1 MSSQPRLVKVL
12 LALIVS
18 MTSGAVVLIA
28 LGNNAPSSA
37 GAFSLSSY
45 YRLDPVENAVASRA
59 PQQPSRWNSI
69 EVFYSGTKAGNIAQ
83 LASLE
88 GLAGAE
94 DINCHFCICN
104 GLGGGDGQLLATEK
118 WQMQWSC
125 VPTQAWYG
133 SSQTIRIC
141 VIADGQTAG
150 ATDCQ
155 RRRTIAIVESLC
167 GKFNIPANAVYLP
180 GNWQ

>member
-1 MSSQPRLVKVL
+1 MSGQSRLVKVL

-28 LGNNAPSSA
+28 LGNNAPSA
-37 GAFSLSSY
+37 GPFSLSV
-45 YRLDPVENAVASRA
+45 YRQLDPVENAMASRA
-59 PQQPSRWNSI
+59 PQQPNRWNSI
-69 EVFYSGTKAGNIAQ
+69 EIFYSGTKAGNIAQ

-88 GLAGAE
+88 GLARAE
-94 DINCHFCICN
+94 DINCHFCLCN

-125 VPTQAWYG
+125 VPNQSWYG

-141 VIADGQTAG
+141 VIADGKTTG
-150 ATDCQ
+150 PTDCQ
-155 RRRTIAIVESLC
+155 RRRAMALVEALC
-167 GKFNIPANAVYLP
+167 RKFNIPANAVYLP

>member
-1 MSSQPRLVKVL
+1 MSRQPRLVRVL

-28 LGNNAPSSA
+28 LGNNAPSA
-37 GAFSLSSY
+37 GPFSLSAY
-45 YRLDPVENAVASRA
+45 TTLDSIEKAIASTA
-59 PQQPSRWNSI
+59 PQMCDRWKYI

-88 GLAGAE
+88 GLARTE
-94 DINCHFCICN
+94 DLNWHFCICN
-104 GLGGGDGQLLATEK
+104 GLGGEDGQLLTTEK
-118 WQMQWSC
+118 WQRQWSS
-125 VPTQAWYG
+125 VPTQSWYG

-141 VIADGQTAG
+141 VIADGKTAWP
-150 ATDCQ
+150 TDCQ
-155 RRRTIAIVESLC
+155 RRRTIALVEALC
-167 GKFNIPANAVYLP
+167 RKFDIPVQGVYLP

>member
-1 MSSQPRLVKVL
+1 MSSQSRLVKVL

-28 LGNNAPSSA
+28 LGNNAPSA
-37 GAFSLSSY
+37 GPFSLSV
-45 YRLDPVENAVASRA
+45 YRQLDPVENALASRA
-59 PQQPSRWNSI
+59 PQQPTRWNSI
-69 EVFYSGTKAGNIAQ
+69 EIFYSGTKAGNIAQ

-88 GLAGAE
+88 GLARSE

-104 GLGGGDGQLLATEK
+104 GLGGGDGELLATEK

-125 VPTQAWYG
+125 VPTQTWYG
-133 SSQTIRIC
+133 SSQTIRVC
-141 VIADGQTAG
+141 VIADGKTTS

-155 RRRTIAIVESLC
+155 RRRTIAIADALC
-167 GKFNIPANAVYLP
+167 RKFNIPANAVYLP
-180 GNWQ
+180 GSWQ

>member
-1 MSSQPRLVKVL
+1 MSSQSRLVKVL

-28 LGNNAPSSA
+28 LGNNAPSA
-37 GAFSLSSY
+37 GPFSLSV
-45 YRLDPVENAVASRA
+45 YRQLDPVENAMASQA
-59 PQQPSRWNSI
+59 PQQPTRWNSI
-69 EVFYSGTKAGNIAQ
+69 EIFYSGTKAGNIAQ

-88 GLAGAE
+88 GLARSE
-94 DINCHFCICN
+94 DINCHFCLCN

-133 SSQTIRIC
+133 SSQTIRVC
-141 VIADGQTAG
+141 VIADGKTTG

-155 RRRTIAIVESLC
+155 RRRTIALVEALC
-167 GKFNIPANAVYLP
+167 RKFNISANAVYLP